1 MNILARIKRSIDAG
15 DIRSSLAFLFP
26 YIRTYWRSYC
36 FLLFIL
42 VTDVF
47 IIILFAWLM
56 QHITDQAVQGNFD
69 NLLKLFS
76 IGLGSLLVSIF
87 LDYFNTYFRTSTVS
101 HVKKDLRIDMYHRF
115 LSMPYASFSKN
126 HSGKLLSNV
135 TNDIDKINGAV
146 GGVLLNLIRLPIMI
160 LSVFAYLIYLN
171 WQLSMIFLLLAPF
184 TLVCG
189 LIFGKLMRDRNR
201 TIHGKVEDLH
211 ITLNDSFAGNL
222 VLRVFNLEQ
231 FFSRKYQKNSDE
243 LFDNELKEA
252 SMRSWFN
259 SSANLA
265 GTMSFFIT
273 LGLGAFL
280 VSDGEITVGVLLA
293 FVSLMQHLV
302 YPLTDLAGEWG
313 GFQRSI
319 AAVERIKEAMDVP
332 PEMDIGEV
340 VDEDRALYQCIEF
353 KNVDFQYQGCEKLFK
368 DFSLTILAGKVTALV
383 GPSGGGK
390 STLLHLLQRV
400 YRAEKGDILFDGK
413 SVESMSVSQ
422 QRSYFSYVPQE
433 TFLFSGTIEENIA
446 LGKPGASSRE
456 IIEAA
461 QKANAHSFIVE
472 LSKGYDTQVGERGAR
487 LSGGQKQRIAI
498 ARAILRDA
506 PILLL
511 DEATSALDNESE
523 RLVQEAL
530 DRLMVGRTTIM
541 IAHRLS
547 TIQHAD
553 HIVVIDNGEIVEFG
567 THDDL
572 IRSDNVYANLYQK
585 KAVRLAR

>member
-1 MNILARIKRSIDAG
+1 MKTLARIKKSVDAG

-26 YIRTYWRSYC
+26 YIRRYWRSYC
-36 FLLFIL
+36 CLLFIL
-42 VTDVF
+42 VTDIF

-56 QHITDQAVQGNFD
+56 QHITDEAVQGNFD
-69 NLLKLFS
+69 SLFMLFS
-76 IGLGSLLVSIF
+76 IGLGALVVSGVI
-87 LDYFNTYFRTSTVS
+87 DYFNTYLSTSTVS
-101 HVKKDLRIDMYHRF
+101 HVKKDLRVDMYNRL
-115 LSMPYASFSKN
+115 LSMPFVSFSKN
-126 HSGKLLSNV
+126 HSGKLLSNL

-160 LSVFAYLIYLN
+160 LSIFAYLVYLN

-184 TLVCG
+184 TLICG
-189 LIFGKLMRDRNR
+189 LVFGKLMRDRNR
-201 TIHGKVEDLH
+201 TIHRKVEDLH

-222 VLRVFNLEQ
+222 VLRVFNLEK
-231 FFSRKYQKNSDE
+231 FFSRKYKKNSDE
-243 LFDNELKEA
+243 LFENELKEA
-252 SMRSWFN
+252 TMRSWFN
-259 SSANLA
+259 MSANLA

-273 LGLGAFL
+273 LGIGAFL

-302 YPLTDLAGEWG
+302 YPLTDLASDWG

-319 AAVERIKEAMDVP
+319 AAVERIKVAMDVP
-332 PEMDIGEV
+332 PEMEVEEGAKVRGE
-340 VDEDRALYQCIEF
+340 LSHSIEF
-353 KNVDFQYQGCEKLFK
+353 KHVDFQYQGGEKLFT
-368 DFSLTILAGKVTALV
+368 DFSLTIPAGKVTALV

-400 YRAEKGDILFDGK
+400 YRPLKGDVLFDGE
-413 SVESMSVSQ
+413 SVEAMSVSE

-456 IIEAA
+456 IIKAA
-461 QKANAHSFIVE
+461 AKANAHSFIVE
-472 LSKGYDTQVGERGAR
+472 LSKGYDTEVGERGAR

-523 RLVQEAL
+523 RLVQQAL
-530 DRLMVGRTTIM
+530 ERLMVGRTTIM

-553 HIVVIDNGEIVEFG
+553 HIVVIDNGEIIEYG
-567 THDDL
+567 THEDL
-572 IRSDNVYANLYQK
+572 ISSDNLYANLYQK